1 MYSVKLDIN
10 PLIYEHIMFFLR
22 NLPKN
27 MITVHTNKINKELKT
42 KIDIDNLP
50 SSVDK
55 YIGIVNENEVDLD
68 YKNSRADYLA
78 EKYL

>member
-10 PLIYEHIMFFLR
+10 PLIYEHIMFFLK

-27 MITVHTNKINKELKT
+27 MVTVHSTKKKSELKT
-42 KIDIDNLP
+42 KIDIDSLP

-55 YIGIVNENEVDLD
+55 YVGIVNENEVDLD

>member
-10 PLIYEHIMFFLR
+10 PLIYEHIMFFLK

-27 MITVHTNKINKELKT
+27 MVTVHTNKTNKELKT

-68 YKNSRADYLA
+68 YKNSRDDYLA
-78 EKYL
+78 KKYL